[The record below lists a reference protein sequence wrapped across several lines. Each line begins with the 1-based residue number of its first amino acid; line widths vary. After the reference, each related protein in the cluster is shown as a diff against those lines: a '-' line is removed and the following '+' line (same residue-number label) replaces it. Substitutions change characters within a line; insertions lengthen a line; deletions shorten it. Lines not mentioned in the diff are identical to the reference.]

1 MRNEGITKKK
11 FAEVYY
17 FSIAV
22 IKHHDQ
28 CHLEKER
35 VIWADDSRRMRI
47 HDDGKQVADMVAGA
61 ESSFGF

>member
-22 IKHHDQ
+22 IN
-28 CHLEKER
+28 
-35 VIWADDSRRMRI
+35 IMTSAT
-47 HDDGKQVADMVAGA
+47 
-61 ESSFGF
+61 